1 MLRALCKWGNRGTKE
16 QALGLSACSPAFPVC
31 SSIYTLGEAGLFRVL
46 MGSGYS
52 LHFSSTAET
61 NFILLRNLFMGT
73 SLVVQWSR
81 SMLPMQGVLLVSLM
95 AAYGIQMVL
104 TQRNWK
110 TSNCMNLVRLLEFKR
125 DREVLCASDHVVA
138 KNLT

>member
-81 SMLPMQGVLLVSLM
+81 SMLPMQGAWVRSLVGELRSH
-95 AAYGIQMVL
+95 
-104 TQRNWK
+104 
-110 TSNCMNLVRLLEFKR
+110 
-125 DREVLCASDHVVA
+125 VLCGQKF
-138 KNLT
+138 KNI